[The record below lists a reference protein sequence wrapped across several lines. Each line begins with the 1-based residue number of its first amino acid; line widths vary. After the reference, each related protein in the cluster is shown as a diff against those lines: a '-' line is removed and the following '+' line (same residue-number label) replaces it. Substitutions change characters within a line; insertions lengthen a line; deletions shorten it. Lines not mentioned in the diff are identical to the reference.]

1 MDKKTGSIAKIE
13 QLRAE
18 IEERQARIDK
28 VEKDLGA
35 FRKELVDYVDKLIG
49 DHLEGRNRI
58 DVFDKTFFRRI
69 TCSVCCGT
77 KCYLYNKAFRFFDVN
92 RRGFLGRYDNIYGEP
107 SYIQYDDP
115 RKDDMEAAIV
125 KDGILISLDDK
136 FVLEDKYH
144 LWHIE
149 PEVILIFAYY
159 HRKYRD
165 ADYAIKMLEKALVEL
180 SGIADERDKTSFRD
194 IVVAYLYDL
203 QDEPQG

>member
-1 MDKKTGSIAKIE
+1 M
-13 QLRAE
+13 
-18 IEERQARIDK
+18 
-28 VEKDLGA
+28 
-35 FRKELVDYVDKLIG
+35 
-49 DHLEGRNRI
+49 
-58 DVFDKTFFRRI
+58 
-69 TCSVCCGT
+69 
-77 KCYLYNKAFRFFDVN
+77 
-92 RRGFLGRYDNIYGEP
+92 GRYDNIYGEP

-115 RKDDMEAAIV
+115 RKDDMEAAII

-149 PEVILIFAYY
+149 PEAILIFAYY

-203 QDEPQG
+203 QDEPQD